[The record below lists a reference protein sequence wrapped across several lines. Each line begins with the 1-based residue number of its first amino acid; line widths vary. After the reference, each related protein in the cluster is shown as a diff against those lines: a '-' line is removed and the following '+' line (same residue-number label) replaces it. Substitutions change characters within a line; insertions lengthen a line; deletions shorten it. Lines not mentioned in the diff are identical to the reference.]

1 MPPFLQ
7 FVIRRFLVIPVSLL
21 IITMLLYG
29 GIMMTPSEARATLY
43 YPPRMNPNMTEEQ
56 MLRFQEAIIKRYHLR
71 DNFLIQ
77 YGSWVRT
84 LFDGTWG
91 YSPSLNEDVLPAL
104 LRRTPITMELGSY
117 SLL

>member
-7 FVIRRFLVIPVSLL
+7 FVIRRFFVIPVSLV

-29 GIMMTPSEARATLY
+29 GVMLTPPESRAALY

-56 MLRFQEAIIKRYHLR
+56 LILFQEKIIERYHLR
-71 DNFLIQ
+71 DPFIVQ
-77 YGSWVRT
+77 YGYWVQT

-91 YSPSLNEDVLPAL
+91 HSPSINEFVLPAL
-104 LRRTPITMELGSY
+104 
-117 SLL
+117 